1 LEAKVGKART
11 DAFGQAALRGI
22 QPSDKYY
29 LIGIE
34 KDDLSNQVTI
44 WSKELK
50 VNPGENMVELS
61 SNDVIY
67 QE

>member
-1 LEAKVGKART
+1 MNNIA
-11 DAFGQAALRGI
+11 DAFGQAALEDLA
-22 QPSDKYY
+22 PDEKYY

-34 KDDLSNQVTI
+34 KDDLTDVVTI
-44 WSKELK
+44 WSKEIE
-50 VNPGENMVELS
+50 VSPGENMIELS